1 MRQFNYPEVC
11 INFQYYYIIIT
22 ILLSKLKVL
31 LHPYISMDFLMKQQ
45 LITLNANCQ
54 LIQCTH
60 ITNLLS
66 NLKGLLDSMIIKVS
80 IVRCKMSHVHRC
92 AKITKCSSAVPWL
105 HCHLHLK
112 NFASYEHKL
121 LP

>member
-1 MRQFNYPEVC
+1 
-11 INFQYYYIIIT
+11 
-22 ILLSKLKVL
+22 
-31 LHPYISMDFLMKQQ
+31 MKQQ

-66 NLKGLLDSMIIKVS
+66 NLKGLLDSMIIKVF

-92 AKITKCSSAVPWL
+92 AKITKCLSAVPWL

-112 NFASYEHKL
+112 NFDSYEHKL